1 MFKIYA
7 KGSLI
12 SDSVFLF
19 WFHAKKNCEITI
31 ILNFF
36 NLKVVNLFLDITQ
49 IL

>member
-1 MFKIYA
+1 MFKTYA

-19 WFHAKKNCEITI
+19 WLHAQKKCEITI
-31 ILNFF
+31 I
-36 NLKVVNLFLDITQ
+36 NLKVMNLFLDITH